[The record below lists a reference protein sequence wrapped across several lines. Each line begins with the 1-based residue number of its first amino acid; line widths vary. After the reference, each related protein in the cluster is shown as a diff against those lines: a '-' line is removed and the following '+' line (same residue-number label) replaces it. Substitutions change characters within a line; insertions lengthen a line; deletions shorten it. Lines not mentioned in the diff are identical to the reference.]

1 MLGCYRY
8 IEWNPVHAGR
18 VEHPAEYPWSSYR
31 ANRQGEVCS
40 VLQPHACYR
49 ALGVDEGARQAA
61 YRKLFR
67 YPLDPGLVEQ
77 IREATNGNYAL
88 GTSRFQDQVARAL
101 GRRVSRG
108 RSGRPK
114 KPVDTATD
122 NPSMA
127 N

>member
-1 MLGCYRY
+1 M
-8 IEWNPVHAGR
+8 
-18 VEHPAEYPWSSYR
+18 
-31 ANRQGEVCS
+31 
-40 VLQPHACYR
+40 LQPQDSYR

-61 YRKLFR
+61 CRELFR
-67 YPLDPGLVEQ
+67 YPLDPGLVEE

-88 GTSRFQDQVARAL
+88 GTSRFHDQVARAL